1 MEQVCRGHDG
11 PLRPDGADRRPHV
24 LGREFGTTSDSFID
38 PLSDTTAYVGRSL
51 AHRDDLYL
59 TRDGGV
65 TFARVAALPRAF
77 RTGFELTFPDRR
89 VGYAVTD
96 QRRELYRT
104 VDGGRTWTLVPPP
117 D

>member
-51 AHRDDLYL
+51 AHSDDLYL